1 MEKKLIDE
9 ERERTLRRMIE
20 WYSTRPK
27 GEIVTILYGSG
38 KGEQIA
44 SSSHQWVEYLNIQSQ
59 RGWYSVIT
67 KEILN
72 GLRSYWIR
80 YRLTSSAKGI
90 QT

>member
-1 MEKKLIDE
+1 MEKKLIDGE
-9 ERERTLRRMIE
+9 KERTLRKMIE

-38 KGEQIA
+38 TATIA
-44 SSSHQWVEYLNIQSQ
+44 SSSHQWVEYLHTQSK

-80 YRLTSSAKGI
+80 YGLASSAKGI